1 MSTFAPVGV
10 ARPMPPAPPR
20 PSRPERSRRAR
31 RPAQPTHR
39 RRFSWLWRDALEAMV
54 WMLCIAAIAFFLAS
68 GAFVWT
74 APIALIEEA
83 GRVTGLVATVLLLV
97 QVALASRA
105 PFIERTIGHDHALV
119 VHGKL
124 GKAAFLLLLAHATLL
139 TISWGAPDGRSIPAQ
154 TVYFLT
160 QTKWIGLSV
169 LGLAV
174 FVVVVLTSVTAARRR
189 WPYET
194 WHAIHLLAYVAI
206 ALSAPH
212 QFTDGATFVVS
223 SAATW
228 FWIALYTVAFGSLLV
243 WRVIIPVRRVFRNRL
258 TVARIDRHRDGS
270 VSVIMT
276 GRGVD
281 RLNAR
286 AGQFIL
292 WRFWTRDLWMSA
304 NPYSL
309 SASPLAHAMRIT
321 VKPLGDHSAALAHL
335 RPGTRVSVAGPYGV
349 FHHGSRVGRGL
360 VLAGAG
366 IGITPVR
373 ALLETADPTEPVTV
387 IVRARSQAE
396 APLLDEVRAL
406 CEARGAELYEFYGRR
421 GAGWAPAGFGGTLRD
436 LVPQI
441 QGADLFVCGP
451 VEWADAMAVDAI
463 ASGMAQAA
471 VHREKFDW

>member
-1 MSTFAPVGV
+1 
-10 ARPMPPAPPR
+10 
-20 PSRPERSRRAR
+20 
-31 RPAQPTHR
+31 
-39 RRFSWLWRDALEAMV
+39 
-54 WMLCIAAIAFFLAS
+54 MLCIASIAFFLAS
-68 GAFVWT
+68 GSLSWT
-74 APIALIEEA
+74 APIALIDEA
-83 GRVTGLVATVLLLV
+83 GRVAGLIATVLLLV

-105 PFIERTIGHDHALV
+105 PWIERSIGHDHALV
-119 VHGKL
+119 LHGKL

-139 TISWGAPDGRSIPAQ
+139 TISWGVPEGRAIPSQIA
-154 TVYFLT
+154 YFLNHGT
-160 QTKWIGLSV
+160 SIALSV
-169 LGLAV
+169 VALVV
-174 FVVVVLTSVTAARRR
+174 FLVVVLTSVTAARRR

-206 ALSAPH
+206 GLSVPH
-212 QFTDGATFVVS
+212 QFTDGVTFVVS

-228 FWIALYTVAFGSLLV
+228 FWIALYTVAFGSLLI
-243 WRVIIPVRRVFRNRL
+243 WRVIVPVRRVFRNRL
-258 TVARIDRHRDGS
+258 SVSRIDRHGDGS

-281 RLNAR
+281 RLHAQS
-286 AGQFIL
+286 GQFLL
-292 WRFWTRDLWMSA
+292 WRFWTRDLWMTA

-309 SASPLAHAMRIT
+309 SASPAQHAMRIT

-366 IGITPVR
+366 IGMTPVR
-373 ALLETADPTEPVTV
+373 ALLETADPHQRVTV
-387 IVRARSQAE
+387 MVRARSEAE

-406 CEARGAELYEFYGRR
+406 CAARGAELYEFYGRR

-436 LVPQI
+436 LVPDI
-441 QGADLFVCGP
+441 EDADLFVCGP
-451 VEWADAMAVDAI
+451 VEWADAMGADAVA
-463 ASGMAQAA
+463 AGMPPAA

>member
-1 MSTFAPVGV
+1 VVPQ
-10 ARPMPPAPPR
+10 ARL
-20 PSRPERSRRAR
+20 SRYA
-31 RPAQPTHR
+31 
-39 RRFSWLWRDALEAMV
+39 WLWRDALEAAI
-54 WMLCIAAIAFFLAS
+54 WMLCIASIAFFLAS
-68 GAFVWT
+68 GSLSWT
-74 APIALIEEA
+74 APIALIDEA
-83 GRVTGLVATVLLLV
+83 GRVAGLIATVLLLV

-105 PFIERTIGHDHALV
+105 PWIERSIGHDHALV
-119 VHGKL
+119 LHGKL

-139 TISWGAPDGRSIPAQ
+139 TISWGVPEGRAIPSQIA
-154 TVYFLT
+154 YFLNHGT
-160 QTKWIGLSV
+160 SIALSV
-169 LGLAV
+169 VALVV
-174 FVVVVLTSVTAARRR
+174 FLVVVLTSVTAARRR

-206 ALSAPH
+206 GLSVPH
-212 QFTDGATFVVS
+212 QFTDGVTFVVS

-228 FWIALYTVAFGSLLV
+228 FWIALYTVAFGSLLI
-243 WRVIIPVRRVFRNRL
+243 WRVIVPVRRVFRNRL
-258 TVARIDRHRDGS
+258 SVSRIDRHGDGS

-281 RLNAR
+281 RLHAQS
-286 AGQFIL
+286 GQFLL
-292 WRFWTRDLWMSA
+292 WRFWTRDLWMTA

-309 SASPLAHAMRIT
+309 SASPAQHAMRIT

-366 IGITPVR
+366 IGMTPVR
-373 ALLETADPTEPVTV
+373 ALLETADPHQRVTV
-387 IVRARSQAE
+387 MVRARSEAE

-406 CEARGAELYEFYGRR
+406 CAARGAELYEFYGRR

-436 LVPQI
+436 LVPDI
-441 QGADLFVCGP
+441 EDADLFVCGP
-451 VEWADAMAVDAI
+451 VEWADAMGADAVA
-463 ASGMAQAA
+463 AGMPPAA

>member
-1 MSTFAPVGV
+1 
-10 ARPMPPAPPR
+10 MPTVQKRTSPPHRAPR
-20 PSRPERSRRAR
+20 PQRPPQPGRRSRFA
-31 RPAQPTHR
+31 
-39 RRFSWLWRDALEAMV
+39 WLWRDTLEATI
-54 WMLCIAAIAFFLAS
+54 WMLCITAVGFFLAS
-68 GAFVWT
+68 GALIWT
-74 APIALIEEA
+74 VPISVIDEV

-124 GKAAFLLLLAHATLL
+124 GKAAFLLLLAHAGLL
-139 TISWGAPDGRSIPAQ
+139 TISWGVPVGRGIPAQ

-160 QTKWIGLSV
+160 NQKWIGLSL

-174 FVVVVLTSVTAARRR
+174 FVVVVLTSVTAARRV

-194 WHAIHLLAYVAI
+194 WHAIHLLAYIAI
-206 ALSAPH
+206 ALSVPH
-212 QFTDGATFVVS
+212 QFTDGVTFIVS
-223 SAATW
+223 GVATW
-228 FWIALYTVAFGSLLV
+228 FWITLYTLAFGMLLI
-243 WRVIIPVRRVFRNRL
+243 WRVIVPVRRVFRNRL
-258 TVARIDRHRDGS
+258 IVSRVDKHADGS

-281 RLNAR
+281 RLQAR

-292 WRFWTRDLWMSA
+292 WRFWTRDLWLSA

-309 SASPLAHAMRIT
+309 SASPAAHAMRIT
-321 VKPLGDHSAALAHL
+321 VKPLGDHSTALAQV

-373 ALLETADPTEPVTV
+373 ALLETADPAERVIV
-387 IVRARSQAE
+387 IVRARSEAE
-396 APLLDEVRAL
+396 APLLNEIRAL
-406 CEARGAELYEFYGRR
+406 STSRGAELYEFYGRR
-421 GAGWAPAGFGGTLRD
+421 GAGWAPAGYEGTLRD
-436 LVPQI
+436 LLPGI
-441 QGADLFVCGP
+441 EHADLFVCGP
-451 VEWADAMAVDAI
+451 IEWADAVAADAV
-463 ASGMAQAA
+463 ASGMPRAA